1 MPEYGQFCPVA
12 KASDIIGERWTVLIL
27 RELLLGT
34 TRYNDFQRGLSRIS
48 PTLLSK
54 RLKMLEEKGLV
65 VRKRPPG
72 AKSHEY
78 HLTACGRELEPMI
91 EHLAVWGMRWAR
103 GQMTDIELD
112 VEFLMWDLQRRLQ
125 TLKLPDGETVLC
137 FTFEEL
143 DRFRNWWLVAV
154 GEEVDLCVVGRSW
167 RRGGPVFGR
176 SRQRSGLVYQYNRAR
191 PRQGMAWR
199 RADEKSIARKNHP
212 NTWQHAPN
220 ADDARLAGHLLVRRY
235 RHCRSIRYSFVC

>member
-34 TRYNDFQRGLSRIS
+34 TRYNDFLRGLSRIS
-48 PTLLSK
+48 PTVLSK

-65 VRKRPPG
+65 IRKRQPA

-78 HLTACGRELEPMI
+78 HLTASGRELEPLI

-103 GQMTDIELD
+103 GQMTDAELD

-125 TLKLPDGETVLC
+125 TEMLPNGETVLC
-137 FTFEEL
+137 FEFEEL
-143 DRFRNWWLVAV
+143 EKFGTWWLVTC
-154 GEEVDLCVVGRSW
+154 GGEVDLCSEDPGKVVDLYISTTVRDLATVW
-167 RRGGPVFGR
+167 RGDIPIKKALR
-176 SRQRSGLVYQYNRAR
+176 
-191 PRQGMAWR
+191 
-199 RADEKSIARKNHP
+199 DK
-212 NTWQHAPN
+212 
-220 ADDARLAGHLLVRRY
+220 LVRVHGNTHLARTLPNWLGICLY
-235 RHCRSIRYSFVC
+235 ADISPAAG

>member
-54 RLKMLEEKGLV
+54 RLKMLEDKGLI
-65 VRKRPPG
+65 VRTRSPG
-72 AKSHEY
+72 ARSHEY
-78 HLTACGRELEPMI
+78 HLTACGRELEPLI

-125 TLKLPDGETVLC
+125 SERLPDGETVLC
-137 FTFEEL
+137 FTFDEL
-143 DRFRNWWLVAV
+143 ERFKTWWLVAC
-154 GEEVDLCVVGRSW
+154 GENVDLCSEDPGKEVDLYINSTVRDLANVW
-167 RRGGPVFGR
+167 RGDVPMKKALR
-176 SRQRSGLVYQYNRAR
+176 
-191 PRQGMAWR
+191 
-199 RADEKSIARKNHP
+199 EKSIRSHGNIHLTRTMP
-212 NTWQHAPN
+212 DWLGICLY
-220 ADDARLAGHLLVRRY
+220 ADIGVADV
-235 RHCRSIRYSFVC
+235 

>member
-34 TRYNDFQRGLSRIS
+34 TRYNDFQRALSRIS

-72 AKSHEY
+72 AKSYEY
-78 HLTACGRELEPMI
+78 HLTACGRELEPII

-103 GQMTDIELD
+103 GQMTEVELD

-125 TLKLPDGETVLC
+125 TERLPDGETVLC
-137 FTFEEL
+137 FEFDEL
-143 DRFRNWWLVAV
+143 ERFRTWWLVICQGKV
-154 GEEVDLCVVGRSW
+154 DLCSENPGKEVDLYINSTVRDLALIWRGDVPMAEALRS
-167 RRGGPVFGR
+167 
-176 SRQRSGLVYQYNRAR
+176 Q
-191 PRQGMAWR
+191 
-199 RADEKSIARKNHP
+199 
-212 NTWQHAPN
+212 
-220 ADDARLAGHLLVRRY
+220 
-235 RHCRSIRYSFVC
+235 SIRTHGNVHLARTIQDWLGVCLYAEVAVAE

>member
-34 TRYNDFQRGLSRIS
+34 TRYNDFQRALSRIS

-54 RLKMLEEKGLV
+54 RLKMLEGKGLV

-72 AKSHEY
+72 ARSYEY
-78 HLTACGRELEPMI
+78 HLTACGRELEPII

-103 GQMTDIELD
+103 GQMTDVELD

-125 TLKLPDGETVLC
+125 TDRLPDGETVLC
-137 FTFEEL
+137 FEFDDLE
-143 DRFRNWWLVAV
+143 RFSTWWLVA
-154 GEEVDLCVVGRSW
+154 GQGQVDLCSENPGKDVDLYIRSSVRNLAEVW
-167 RRGGPVFGR
+167 RGDVPMAKALR
-176 SRQRSGLVYQYNRAR
+176 SKAIQTHGNVHLAR
-191 PRQGMAWR
+191 TIQEWLGICLY
-199 RADEKSIARKNHP
+199 ADVAAA
-212 NTWQHAPN
+212 T
-220 ADDARLAGHLLVRRY
+220 
-235 RHCRSIRYSFVC
+235 

>member
-34 TRYNDFQRGLSRIS
+34 TRYNDFQRALSRIS

-72 AKSHEY
+72 AKSYEY
-78 HLTACGRELEPMI
+78 HLTACGRELEPII

-103 GQMTDIELD
+103 GQMTEVELD

-125 TLKLPDGETVLC
+125 TERLPDGETVLC
-137 FTFEEL
+137 FEFDEL
-143 DRFRNWWLVAV
+143 ERFRTWWLVICQGKV
-154 GEEVDLCVVGRSW
+154 DLCSENPGKEVDLYINSTVRDLALIWRGDVPMAEALRS
-167 RRGGPVFGR
+167 
-176 SRQRSGLVYQYNRAR
+176 Q
-191 PRQGMAWR
+191 
-199 RADEKSIARKNHP
+199 
-212 NTWQHAPN
+212 
-220 ADDARLAGHLLVRRY
+220 
-235 RHCRSIRYSFVC
+235 SIRTHGNVHLARTIQDWLGICLYAEVAVAE